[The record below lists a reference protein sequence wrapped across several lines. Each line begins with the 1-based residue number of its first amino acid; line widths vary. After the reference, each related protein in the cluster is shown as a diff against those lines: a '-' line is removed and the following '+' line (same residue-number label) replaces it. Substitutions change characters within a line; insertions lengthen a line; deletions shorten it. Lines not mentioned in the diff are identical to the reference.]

1 MKIAFPDDFSDR
13 LSPMLVKELRQ
24 GLRTKAFIGVFLAL
38 QIILGVILLGAVSV
52 SSSDQAGDTISNIIF
67 IFFSIAVMVIQPMRG
82 MGALSTEIK
91 DNTIDMMVLTRL
103 SAWRIVAGKWS
114 AIVSQSALILVTI
127 IPYLIL
133 RYFFGGM
140 NLIGEVVMLFLIFIT
155 SAALTAITVGLSAST
170 SVILRSILPL
180 IGIPLG
186 TYTLF
191 FAVFAYRG
199 IMGGGGGSFVDF
211 CSLETAD
218 SRIGVSLYIAA
229 CIYYSFF
236 MISIGTSL
244 IAPYAENYSTLRRV
258 IAFVFTVA
266 AAIIGSIYVNEI
278 EIMIATYFVIFAPI
292 FTISLTEFGAIV
304 PPVIAKFNR
313 YGFIGKILGLFLL
326 PTWATGV
333 FFCYLL
339 TLIAAISMFFIPDPY
354 YDADKWIVALGM
366 ISSMI
371 FPAIL
376 VNTFKNNGPARVSN
390 YILITIATG
399 VISMTLLGVAE
410 SLSSKGILWLFV
422 WLPPVSMAMSNTG
435 GINEEIVLAATA
447 AFNVIYFV
455 IFTLMAIRNF
465 RQSINELNHS
475 GS

>member
-1 MKIAFPDDFSDR
+1 MKITFPDDFSDR

-52 SSSDQAGDTISNIIF
+52 SSSDQAGETISNIIF

-191 FAVFAYRG
+191 FAVFAYSS
-199 IMGGGGGSFVDF
+199 MGGGGGSLVDF

-244 IAPYAENYSTLRRV
+244 IAPYAENYSTLRRIV
-258 IAFVFTVA
+258 SLFVTVA
-266 AAIIGSIYVNEI
+266 AAIIGSIYVNDLDE
-278 EIMIATYFVIFAPI
+278 MIVLYFLIFAPI

-304 PPVIAKFNR
+304 PPVMAKFNR
-313 YGFIGKILGLFLL
+313 YGFIGTFLGLFLL

-339 TLIAAISMFFIPDPY
+339 TLIAGVSLFFIPNPY
-354 YDADKWIVALGM
+354 FDADVWIVALGM
-366 ISSMI
+366 ISSMV

-376 VNTFKNNGPARVSN
+376 VNIFKNNGPARVSN
-390 YILITIATG
+390 YILITVATG

-422 WLPPVSMAMSNTG
+422 WLPPVSMMMSNTG
-435 GINEEIVLAATA
+435 GINEEIVLATTA